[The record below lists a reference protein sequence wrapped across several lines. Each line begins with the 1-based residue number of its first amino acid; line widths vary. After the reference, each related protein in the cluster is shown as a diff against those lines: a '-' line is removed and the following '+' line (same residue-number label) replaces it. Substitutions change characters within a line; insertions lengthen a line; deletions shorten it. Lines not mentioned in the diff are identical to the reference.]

1 MCQNNYDT
9 EFISKFEKFLAKDP
23 NASFPPIDSEDTLA
37 DYFIKYIE
45 VHIKAKKCPSLC
57 SKLWLAQCLQL
68 I

>member
-1 MCQNNYDT
+1 MCQNNYDA

-23 NASFPPIDSEDTLA
+23 NASFPLVDGEDTLA

-45 VHIKAKKCPSLC
+45 VHIKAKKCPSPC